1 MHRTARRHTVKAK
14 ARAVFTDAPSAGA
27 GQRGAEER
35 RGGRADKAK
44 RTRLRARGVVRRH
57 TPGGLGPR
65 GEGAAG
71 GEGLRRARSRAR
83 AGRGVGKGRAGGSVE
98 SLRGSS
104 QGRPGGCRGRPRAA
118 GPVFPLGTVR
128 RPPPPI
134 RHRLTPPG
142 LRGRRCR
149 RAPRGSSLAAPPLS
163 PSPSPPTFT
172 PRLSSF
178 TGIGFK

>member
-1 MHRTARRHTVKAK
+1 M
-14 ARAVFTDAPSAGA
+14 DAPSAGA

-128 RPPPPI
+128 RPPLHPPSPHAAGAA
-134 RHRLTPPG
+134 RPPLPPG
-142 LRGRRCR
+142 PAGILSRC
-149 RAPRGSSLAAPPLS
+149 SSSFSFTLS
-163 PSPSPPTFT
+163 PHLHPPAEFIHWDWFQMTPSLYIYTND
-172 PRLSSF
+172 L
-178 TGIGFK
+178 IAAA